1 LRKYG
6 GVILCAKRAIHFTQE
21 DGITVEFMAGIL
33 ANQISMLNQDKG
45 TSLDEIRIVQEFL
58 DVFPKEL
65 PGMPPHRDIEFII
78 ELLPGTPPIWKMP
91 YRMPMNEL
99 VELKKQIAELQAKG
113 FIHPSSSPWGVPI
126 LFMEKKDGT

>member
-1 LRKYG
+1 
-6 GVILCAKRAIHFTQE
+6 VILCAKRAIRFTQE

-78 ELLPGTPPIWKMP
+78 ELLPGTPPI
-91 YRMPMNEL
+91 
-99 VELKKQIAELQAKG
+99 
-113 FIHPSSSPWGVPI
+113 
-126 LFMEKKDGT
+126 